1 MRAESRVRAVRG
13 RLFMIG
19 VAEIDFERF
28 WKLHIGSGGEVVVDL
43 RMIPRAVQKNDDAGS
58 Q

>member
-1 MRAESRVRAVRG
+1 MT
-13 RLFMIG
+13 G
-19 VAEIDFERF
+19 VAEIEFDRS
-28 WKLHIGSGGEVVVDL
+28 WQLHIGSRRKVVVGL